1 MEEVRDIIKKFSPE
15 QIKQYLDRI
24 GMPPVKEATREVL
37 DELIYRHQCT
47 IAFENLDSYD
57 FHKEVCLDGDYLF
70 QKIIQGTRGGY
81 CLELNGLFYRLV
93 VSLGYDARPCFT
105 RVLLGKN
112 DLRWPIDHRGTLV
125 KLDGAEYFCDVGL
138 GGPMPSG
145 ALNIETE
152 EWQTFGDESFRVVP
166 CMRGWLA
173 IHRKTRIKQE
183 VEPGKAPQTERIEV
197 VISDIACFDTDF
209 NFLNYY
215 KSTKKE
221 SLFCAHRVFNL
232 RIDGG
237 YRSIRDD
244 IYKEVTTK
252 GLVTEKISEQLEEI
266 EPLIKEKFNIE
277 I

>member
-24 GMPPVKEATREVL
+24 GMPPVKGPTREVL
-37 DELIYRHQCT
+37 DELIYLHQCT

-145 ALNIETE
+145 
-152 EWQTFGDESFRVVP
+152 
-166 CMRGWLA
+166 
-173 IHRKTRIKQE
+173 KQE